1 MSDEILRP
9 PKPPDNNF
17 TRSFINGHKIRRKNS
32 GKSRKAHVEAH
43 NIKRDDTPDVPTITQ
58 VLSREIPR
66 NKFTGFRLPELDNT
80 TKGTTQKYPATTPTR
95 KLQPKPRANKAPPNS
110 FTGFQIPKLNDM
122 LPSETP
128 TFSPLS
134 FNSPTPSF
142 LPDNIGVAPLPSQ
155 DTSTSQRLFKFP
167 IEFSPL
173 RLRSIIRG
181 IKETDITRLDRDKY
195 LNDTLIEYG
204 LLFWHYDLRMRN
216 PALGELVH
224 VFNSFFYHQL
234 CVFGP
239 SEGYERVKTW
249 TSSNKFE
256 VDIFAKDF
264 VIVPINES
272 FHWYLA
278 IIHRPKFI
286 LPYYLD
292 SPTSPFHPQGSE
304 IAPIEINDEVLIPPP
319 TSQTIIYILDSLG
332 IKHPRVASR
341 LTSYLQSSAKEKHGC
356 SNTLRA
362 VERHIKPNAH
372 DCGVFLLH
380 FAELFVERIV
390 NSSDSLVY
398 NEKEWDID
406 RLIDYR
412 TRMKRHDG
420 VIKSSPCVGIL
431 PQRDFPSSIARI
443 TLSMAPNTF
452 SKESAGRKPKRRL
465 KDGEESSSKR
475 RKLIESKI
483 NVDIESEIDSGSE
496 SDSDNGSSSDSE
508 DDSSKRKKKKNKSRM
523 IMFTSFIKLARIMP
537 GLCHPQPAFLQIF
550 QAGLEDASQI
560 EPNQLCELSDDPTE
574 INALLDSYDFMKQR
588 IGENRFNKLLLKAIK
603 MNLLDRLICKM
614 NGQVSDVIS
623 QDVRDLKDTILQ
635 YVEDTLGEEL
645 VPRIPPDVK
654 KANTRG
660 FHHIQLARL
669 LVPATKLDP
678 FLVDPVSF
686 CAKYLEDE
694 LDDGRILASQ
704 PPSFFYPDLGVS
716 VSNDFDLIFD
726 GLLQGW
732 LVLQTMIR
740 LFLGAANAQKFRE
753 NFKDVRQG
761 TGAGTKFKVKRTGKA
776 WKHRITSISFQ
787 MIAYT
792 TFIIRHSL
800 SSCDDRRSE
809 EGGVVK
815 TEAFDVL
822 MSLAQDPAL
831 YNQAFFNS
839 LEAFYKTHVGWML
852 PQEKK
857 SSLLNEWD
865 PQCGLNIMAHVLKKK
880 AEKVAEEERQ
890 KAEASKAIQQ
900 QTTETPSDTPTSADD
915 NNSSSVRSSL
925 TPPDSSPELIASSQ
939 TAFDAI
945 EFEDASPVS
954 LKSSSSSSLLLVS
967 SSRASKTS
975 WKHTVDS
982 KDIEEGNTHSKDV
995 RKKANAKSKPKSD
1008 VASQQSTSSTI
1019 QPAISSSSQ
1028 ITSTFISSR
1037 KGKRR
1042 A

>member
-1 MSDEILRP
+1 
-9 PKPPDNNF
+9 
-17 TRSFINGHKIRRKNS
+17 
-32 GKSRKAHVEAH
+32 
-43 NIKRDDTPDVPTITQ
+43 
-58 VLSREIPR
+58 
-66 NKFTGFRLPELDNT
+66 
-80 TKGTTQKYPATTPTR
+80 
-95 KLQPKPRANKAPPNS
+95 
-110 FTGFQIPKLNDM
+110 
-122 LPSETP
+122 
-128 TFSPLS
+128 
-134 FNSPTPSF
+134 
-142 LPDNIGVAPLPSQ
+142 
-155 DTSTSQRLFKFP
+155 
-167 IEFSPL
+167 
-173 RLRSIIRG
+173 
-181 IKETDITRLDRDKY
+181 
-195 LNDTLIEYG
+195 
-204 LLFWHYDLRMRN
+204 
-216 PALGELVH
+216 
-224 VFNSFFYHQL
+224 
-234 CVFGP
+234 
-239 SEGYERVKTW
+239 
-249 TSSNKFE
+249 
-256 VDIFAKDF
+256 
-264 VIVPINES
+264 
-272 FHWYLA
+272 
-278 IIHRPKFI
+278 
-286 LPYYLD
+286 
-292 SPTSPFHPQGSE
+292 
-304 IAPIEINDEVLIPPP
+304 
-319 TSQTIIYILDSLG
+319 
-332 IKHPRVASR
+332 
-341 LTSYLQSSAKEKHGC
+341 
-356 SNTLRA
+356 
-362 VERHIKPNAH
+362 
-372 DCGVFLLH
+372 
-380 FAELFVERIV
+380 
-390 NSSDSLVY
+390 
-398 NEKEWDID
+398 
-406 RLIDYR
+406 
-412 TRMKRHDG
+412 
-420 VIKSSPCVGIL
+420 
-431 PQRDFPSSIARI
+431 
-443 TLSMAPNTF
+443 MAPNTF

-508 DDSSKRKKKKNKSRM
+508 DDSSKKKKKKNKSRM

-588 IGENRFNKLLLKAIK
+588 IGENCFNKLLLKAIK

-915 NNSSSVRSSL
+915 NNSSSARSSL

-1008 VASQQSTSSTI
+1008 VTSQQSTSSTI